1 MSNERKTAIV
11 PADADAERIGRRQ
24 VLEKL
29 AWAAGASPLILAF
42 GCGSDDDESGAL
54 GGSGGTGG
62 SGEASGGSG
71 GAAVAGPGDVAGVDE
86 SGTSVGDLQ
95 NPNLMQSPPW
105 DDVPACAVSNT
116 DAAGQ
121 GPFFV
126 HDGESADD
134 ISLVRQ
140 DIRGRYDEAAEPG
153 TELELHVRILDAS
166 QVACDAAP
174 VAGIEVYIW
183 HTDAQG
189 YYSGF
194 GDPGDQ
200 RPDEPYAGVPNQD
213 DLKNPDRFCRGV
225 QVTDANGVV
234 SFRSIFPGWYNGRD
248 IHVHVVA
255 LRAGSLARGREIYEG
270 GDHLF
275 TTQFYFDPTLS
286 DRVHRASEP
295 YLRRTALPAYEGAI
309 LADEGGNSG
318 LRAKAT
324 FDGTKVV
331 AQIQIQ
337 ISIAPS

>member
-1 MSNERKTAIV
+1 MSNERKTAIEPV
-11 PADADAERIGRRQ
+11 NAEAQRIGRRD
-24 VLEKL
+24 VLGKL
-29 AWAAGASPLILAF
+29 AWAAGAPPLMLAF
-42 GCGSDDDESGAL
+42 GCGSEDDAGDAL
-54 GGSGGTGG
+54 GGPGGTGG
-62 SGEASGGSG
+62 GGTGGGSE
-71 GAAVAGPGDVAGVDE
+71 ATAGDVAAVNE
-86 SGTSVGDLQ
+86 SGASVGELQ
-95 NPNLMQSPPW
+95 NPDLMLSPPW
-105 DDVPACAVSNT
+105 EDVPACAVSNT

-134 ISLVRQ
+134 ISLLRQ

-166 QVACDAAP
+166 QADCGESP
-174 VAGIEVYIW
+174 VAGVEVYIW

-213 DLKNPDRFCRGV
+213 DLKNLDRFCRGV
-225 QVTDANGVV
+225 QLTDANGVV

-255 LRAGSLARGREIYEG
+255 LRAGSLARGREVYDG

-275 TTQFYFDPTLS
+275 TTQFYFDPALT

-295 YLRRTALPAYEGAI
+295 YLRRTALSAYEGAI
-309 LADEGGNSG
+309 LADEVGNSG

-331 AQIQIQ
+331 AQIQLLID
-337 ISIAPS
+337 PG

>member
-11 PADADAERIGRRQ
+11 PANAEAERIGRRD
-24 VLEKL
+24 VLGRL
-29 AWAAGASPLILAF
+29 AWAAGAPPLLLAF
-42 GCGSDDDESGAL
+42 GCGSDDDEGAVD
-54 GGSGGTGG
+54 GSG
-62 SGEASGGSG
+62 
-71 GAAVAGPGDVAGVDE
+71 VAGDVDE
-86 SGTSVGDLQ
+86 SGTTSEVGEL
-95 NPNLMQSPPW
+95 NGANVLSSPPW

-116 DAAGQ
+116 DGAGQ

-126 HDGESADD
+126 HDGESSDD

-153 TELELHVRILDAS
+153 TELELHVRILDANQGDCGAS
-166 QVACDAAP
+166 P
-174 VAGIEVYIW
+174 VAGVEVYIW

-200 RPDEPYAGVPNQD
+200 RPDEPYAGVPNQN

-225 QVTDANGVV
+225 QLTNENGVA

-255 LRAGSLARGREIYEG
+255 LRAGSMARGREVYDG

-275 TTQFYFDPTLS
+275 TTQFYFDPALA

-309 LADEGGNSG
+309 LADEPGNSG
-318 LRAKAT
+318 LQAKAT

-337 ISIAPS
+337 IDPR